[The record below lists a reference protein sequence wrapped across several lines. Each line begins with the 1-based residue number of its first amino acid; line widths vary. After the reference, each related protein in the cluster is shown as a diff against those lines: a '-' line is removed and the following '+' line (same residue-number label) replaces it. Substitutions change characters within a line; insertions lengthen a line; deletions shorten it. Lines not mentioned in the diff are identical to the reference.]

1 MQISKH
7 DKCAY
12 KHLVEKE
19 THYENSS
26 SKENLKEY
34 EEQIEILKAGIE
46 DLKTIIENKSNE
58 LEDIIA
64 RREDANK
71 KVVEVLEVK
80 RCRN

>member
-12 KHLVEKE
+12 KHSVEKE
-19 THYENSS
+19 THYKNSS